1 MSERERRSR
10 PKLLLV
16 AAAGLAAILL
26 GACAPRAITKTGRE
40 VEGLYNIVL
49 VMATI
54 VFVATEIA
62 IIWQVVK
69 YRRRKRERLQ
79 QEGLPPQIHG
89 NRMIEMVWTG
99 IPSVIVT
106 VLFVMSIIVLY
117 RVNNQTL
124 DEKNA
129 NDPVDLVVN
138 VNGFQWQWGFTYAD
152 PTGKDLGVNI
162 TGTGEQVPTLVVP
175 VGQRIHFNLT
185 SQDVIHS
192 FYIPAFLFKR
202 DLIPGH
208 PNAFEVTI
216 DPDKTG
222 TYIGECAEFCGDFHN
237 AMLFD
242 MKAVTRAEFGTWLDE
257 QRRQQAKGPSCS
269 PQGAQ
274 LEETAKNIAFEEDC
288 LAAPADQSFTIE
300 FTNDDSG
307 VPHNIAVFTD
317 EKATKNL
324 FTGEIFP
331 GVATQTY
338 QVSPL
343 DPGRYFFRCDVHPD
357 QMTGTLIVK

>member
-1 MSERERRSR
+1 
-10 PKLLLV
+10 LG
-16 AAAGLAAILL
+16 AAAGVAAILL

-54 VFVATEIA
+54 VFVAVELA

-69 YRRRKRERLQ
+69 YRRRRNQRVE

-89 NRMIEMVWTG
+89 NRMIEIVWTA

-129 NDPVDLVVN
+129 SDPVDLVVN

-162 TGTGEQVPTLVVP
+162 TGTGEQIPTVVVP
-175 VGQRIHFNLT
+175 VSERIHFNLT

-192 FYIPAFLFKR
+192 FFVPAFLFKR

-216 DPDKTG
+216 DPDRTG
-222 TYIGECAEFCGDFHN
+222 MYVGECAEFCGDFHN
-237 AMLFD
+237 AMLFN
-242 MKAVTRAEFGTWLDE
+242 MRAVTPAEFDTWLAQE
-257 QRRQQAKGPSCS
+257 QKKQAKGPTCS
-269 PQGAQ
+269 PQGT
-274 LEETAKNIAFEEDC
+274 EVDETAKNIAFEEDC
-288 LAAPADQSFTIE
+288 LAAPANQSFTIK
-300 FTNDDSG
+300 FTNDDAG
-307 VPHNIAVFTD
+307 TPHNIAIFTD
-317 EKATKNL
+317 ESAKKNL
-324 FTGEIFP
+324 FTGDIVTGVTTTTYSVSSLKP
-331 GVATQTY
+331 GT
-338 QVSPL
+338 
-343 DPGRYFFRCDVHPD
+343 YFFRCDVHPD
-357 QMTGTLIVK
+357 QMTGTFIVK